1 MEYSTKLPANFMK
14 RSMMIVACLF
24 LLKKDWDKC
33 AYLSLLYAMLVFF
46 FAYFKDFLLSETELS
61 YKTSYK
67 YATCF

>member
-1 MEYSTKLPANFMK
+1 
-14 RSMMIVACLF
+14 MIVACLL

-46 FAYFKDFLLSETELS
+46 FTYFRDFLLSEKELS

>member
-1 MEYSTKLPANFMK
+1 MEYSTKLPANFME

-24 LLKKDWDKC
+24 LLKKDWDTC

-46 FAYFKDFLLSETELS
+46 FTYFRDFLLSEKELS